1 MLFWL
6 FLIISVLLLVAGYVM
21 SEYGDLWE
29 FSIIPTAIGVVA
41 SIITLIMLI
50 DVFGSNIGV
59 PGKLASAQ
67 QEYDSLVFQIE
78 NKMYENKY
86 DYDAFRKE
94 LIKEVQE
101 WNKKVARGQAMQ
113 NDFWL
118 GIFYA
123 DMYDQL
129 ELISLEPLIE
139 PTTENH

>member
-1 MLFWL
+1 
-6 FLIISVLLLVAGYVM
+6 VAGYVM
-21 SEYGDLWE
+21 SDHGDLWE
-29 FSIIPTAIGVVA
+29 FSIVPTAVGAIA

-50 DVFGSNIGV
+50 VIVCTNVGV
-59 PGKLASAQ
+59 SGQLASAQ

-101 WNKKVARGQAMQ
+101 WNKKVANGQALQ